1 MSKGPNYLN
10 KDRGRTA
17 GPNYLDRKTGVDW
30 EKHES
35 DVEKRSGG
43 RRRAAS
49 GAAPGKPADTIDEE
63 FLRECKSTKGA
74 GMSLSGKWISK
85 ITQEALCLGKTP
97 LIELRFDGQ
106 VEPTPTDWVMIPA
119 LEFESL
125 LERSRSDV

>member
-1 MSKGPNYLN
+1 MPRGPDYLG
-10 KDRGRTA
+10 KSRGRQD
-17 GPNYLDRKTGVDW
+17 GPNYLDRDTGVNW
-30 EKHES
+30 KKHER

-49 GAAPGKPADTIDEE
+49 GAAPGKPADTKDQHY
-63 FLRECKSTKGA
+63 LRECKATRGA

-85 ITQEALCLGKTP
+85 ITGEALSLGKVP

-119 LEFESL
+119 IDFEEL
-125 LERSRSDV
+125 LDELRSTQ